1 MEKEHIVDYFQAVR
15 EFDLDQGKKPD
26 SFAAPLRDSVVSD
39 GVVDYLTV
47 SREYERY
54 RNAGNLDVIHNE
66 KK

>member
-1 MEKEHIVDYFQAVR
+1 MEKGNIVDYYQAIQD
-15 EFDLDQGKKPD
+15 FDRNQGKKPE

-54 RNAGNLDVIHNE
+54 RNAGNLDIIHNE